1 MPDMVQSLRDRRG
14 NVVEQMRAIAD
25 TASTD
30 NRNFTA
36 EEQGQWDAMN
46 QELDQLD
53 ARIKA
58 ALDTQKRAKDAD
70 DAFNALHNGGK
81 KSGRGQGAA
90 GGQGGAQRGGGQG
103 GDGGDPADELRSW
116 MRGETRSRFFEVTP
130 EGPVDWRKLQV
141 RALTVGA
148 ATAGGDTVPT
158 TFYDRL
164 VEHLIQN
171 SSIMQSGA
179 TVLNTSGGETIQVPK
194 TTAHS
199 SATLVTEGGTIGTSE
214 PVFGQVELGAYKY
227 GALIQISRELL
238 DDTGVDLEGYLAMQA
253 GRALGNAFG
262 AHAITGDGSG
272 KPDGVV
278 HGATLGKTGGT
289 GVSGAFSSDDL
300 IDLFFSVIAPYR
312 RSPAATWMMA
322 DSSIANARKLKDT
335 TGQYIWQPGLQ
346 AGVPDTIM
354 GKPVLTEPNMAAV
367 ATSAKSVLFGDMST
381 YFVRLAGG
389 IRFER
394 SDDFAFDTD
403 LVTFRALMRADG
415 ALVDQT
421 GAVKYYAGASS

>member
-1 MPDMVQSLRDRRG
+1 MSEMVKTLRERRA
-14 NVVEQMRAIAD
+14 NVWEQAKAIAD
-25 TASTD
+25 AASD
-30 NRNFTA
+30 ANRNFSA
-36 EEQGQWDAMN
+36 EEQGKWDVLNEEIN
-46 QELDQLD
+46 QLDQ
-53 ARIKA
+53 RIKS
-58 ALDTQKRAKDAD
+58 ALDTEARAKEAD
-70 DAFNALHNGGK
+70 DAFNRLHTSQGK
-81 KSGRGQGAA
+81 NKGA
-90 GGQGGAQRGGGQG
+90 QGGAANRHVTAERDA
-103 GDGGDPADELRSW
+103 GDGGDELRAW
-116 MRGETRSRFFEVTP
+116 MRGETRSRFFEVLP
-130 EGPVDWRKLQV
+130 EGPVDWRKVQS
-141 RALTVGA
+141 RALTVGTT
-148 ATAGGDTVPT
+148 TAGGDTVPT
-158 TFYDRL
+158 NFYDRL

-171 SSIMQSGA
+171 SAIMQSGA
-179 TVLNTSGGETIQVPK
+179 TILNTAGGETIQIPK

-199 SATLVTEGGTIGTSE
+199 TAALVTEGSTIGTSE
-214 PVFGQVELGAYKY
+214 PTFGQVELGAYKY

-278 HGATLGKTGGT
+278 HGASLGKTGGT
-289 GVSGAFSSDDL
+289 GVGGAFSSDDL

-312 RSPAATWMMA
+312 KSSAATWMMA

-346 AGVPDTIM
+346 AGVPDTIL

-367 ATSAKSVLFGDMST
+367 ATSAKSVLFGDMSQ

-415 ALVDQT
+415 ALVDLT
-421 GAVKYYAGASS
+421 GAVKYYAGGAS